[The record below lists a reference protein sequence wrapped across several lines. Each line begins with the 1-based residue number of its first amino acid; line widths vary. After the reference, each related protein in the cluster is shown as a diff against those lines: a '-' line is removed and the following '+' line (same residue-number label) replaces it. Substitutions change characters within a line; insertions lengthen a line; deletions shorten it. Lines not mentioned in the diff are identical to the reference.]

1 MYRYMWYDTQ
11 LPERFCDEIR
21 NVLEENEVR
30 LQSSRTLGEES
41 SHIRDS
47 DNYWIPD
54 SHWIN
59 SFCSHYIN
67 LANRENFKYDIY
79 PGYQNNVIQYS
90 LYKENKFYGWH
101 TDTIHDD
108 KDESRKLSFSLQL
121 SNYDEYTGGDLQMI
135 DEENEMYIGPKSR
148 GSIIIFDSRL
158 RHRVRKVTSGE
169 RRSLVG
175 WVMGPRWK

>member
-21 NVLEENEVR
+21 NVLEENEGR

-67 LANRENFKYDIY
+67 LANRENFKYDI
-79 PGYQNNVIQYS
+79 
-90 LYKENKFYGWH
+90 
-101 TDTIHDD
+101 
-108 KDESRKLSFSLQL
+108 
-121 SNYDEYTGGDLQMI
+121 
-135 DEENEMYIGPKSR
+135 
-148 GSIIIFDSRL
+148 
-158 RHRVRKVTSGE
+158 
-169 RRSLVG
+169 
-175 WVMGPRWK
+175 